1 MLHFD
6 EFLKN
11 LAHLNLVSFVSYV
24 FGVTQET
31 YLIVMLQ
38 NVSEISLICDILTNF
53 WKIWQTET
61 WSMSFVRPLWRDSN
75 EKALVHT
82 KISFKIIYRCCKV
95 QGNFVTCHVSMS
107 MCAQEQSQIT
117 WDFLNVLISSFLI
130 CTTRFLNSLLWQ
142 RGQLDV

>member
-53 WKIWQTET
+53 
-61 WSMSFVRPLWRDSN
+61 
-75 EKALVHT
+75 
-82 KISFKIIYRCCKV
+82 
-95 QGNFVTCHVSMS
+95 
-107 MCAQEQSQIT
+107 
-117 WDFLNVLISSFLI
+117 
-130 CTTRFLNSLLWQ
+130 
-142 RGQLDV
+142 